1 MSAQPELVSGEPR
14 ILVVEDDPDI
24 RMILRAVLQREGYA
38 VLTAADGEEGL
49 RAVEAFVPDLILL
62 DVMMP
67 KMDGRQLCRT
77 VKGNLRT
84 SQIPIIM
91 LTAMGEADDKI
102 LGLDLGA
109 NDYITK
115 PYEQRELLMRVRNLL
130 DWGKLQRDANPL
142 TGLPG
147 NQGIEAQLQQ
157 RILGTAPF
165 VFMYLDVDHFK
176 AFNDFYSYQK
186 GDQVIRLMAQILRQ
200 VVDSYGGTDDFI
212 GHVGGDDFVMVVH
225 PSRAKKIGEAIIERF
240 DLEVPRLYSEK
251 DREHGFIETRNRQ
264 GQMQSYPLMTLT
276 IAAVSSEDRE
286 IQHIAEISDVAAEL
300 KRYGKEQKA
309 SVLIWD
315 RRLD

>member
-1 MSAQPELVSGEPR
+1 MSAQPELVSGEAR

-24 RMILRAVLQREGYA
+24 RMILRAVLQREGYS

-49 RAVEAFVPDLILL
+49 KAVEAFMPDLILL

-67 KMDGRQLCRT
+67 KMDGRQLCKL
-77 VKGNLRT
+77 VKSNTRT

-147 NQGIEAQLQQ
+147 NQGIEAQLQHAMAS
-157 RILGTAPF
+157 GDPF

-200 VVDSYGGTDDFI
+200 VVDTQGGPEDFI
-212 GHVGGDDFVMVVH
+212 GHVGGDDFVMIVH
-225 PSRAKKIGEAIIERF
+225 PGRAKAIGEAIIERF
-240 DLEVPRLYSEK
+240 DEEVPTLYSET
-251 DREHGFIETRNRQ
+251 DRNHGFIETRNRQ
-264 GQMQSYPLMTLT
+264 G
-276 IAAVSSEDRE
+276 
-286 IQHIAEISDVAAEL
+286 
-300 KRYGKEQKA
+300 
-309 SVLIWD
+309 
-315 RRLD
+315 